1 MFFKGYMKTMK
12 LIILIFSLFTSI
24 TAFAQLSQPQLDSII
39 KNFTTSLKQRGID
52 SICVY
57 KQYCIGCLF
66 QAAKGSNLC
75 AENYASLPTYVFW
88 KEKGKTFVTRK
99 DICFDYSTQL
109 LPSDSIWQFYF
120 NNQEKIKKEE
130 LKIPQYAEV
139 VNGKKIIK
147 TVKIDHSIFFH
158 IIVSTKTGSLTKE
171 INSFYLTRELGI
183 NEALN
188 INYEYNNSTGL
199 NNLHQII
206 QRIIKHDS
214 VKQKFVRTL
223 R

>member
-39 KNFTTSLKQRGID
+39 KNFTTGLKQRGID
-52 SICVY
+52 SICIY

-99 DICFDYSTQL
+99 DICFEYSTQVIAT
-109 LPSDSIWQFYF
+109 DSIWLHYF
-120 NNQEKIKKEE
+120 TQKEIIKKEE
-130 LKIPQYAEV
+130 LKIPQYVES
-139 VNGKKIIK
+139 VNGKNKIQ
-147 TVKIDHSIFFH
+147 TVNIDHSVFFQ
-158 IIVSTKTGSLTKE
+158 ISLSDKTTTVSKE

-183 NEALN
+183 NEVLN
-188 INYEYNNSTGL
+188 INYEYNNSTSL
-199 NNLHQII
+199 NKLHMIL
-206 QRIIKHDS
+206 QRIIKQDAF
-214 VKQKFVRTL
+214 KQKFKRTL

>member
-1 MFFKGYMKTMK
+1 MIMKTNK
-12 LIILIFSLFTSI
+12 FILISLFQFFSI
-24 TAFAQLSQPQLDSII
+24 SAYAQLTQTQLDSLV
-39 KNFTTSLKQRGID
+39 KVFTTVLKQRAVD
-52 SICVY
+52 TICVY

-66 QAAKGSNLC
+66 QASKGSNLC
-75 AENYASLPTYVFW
+75 AENYASLPTYIFW

-109 LPSDSIWQFYF
+109 LPSDSIWYFYF
-120 NNQEKIKKEE
+120 NNQEKIKKES
-130 LKIPQYAEV
+130 LKIPQYAEI
-139 VNGKKIIK
+139 VNGKKIIQ

-158 IIVSTKTGSLTKE
+158 ITVSTLAGSITKE

-183 NEALN
+183 NEVLN